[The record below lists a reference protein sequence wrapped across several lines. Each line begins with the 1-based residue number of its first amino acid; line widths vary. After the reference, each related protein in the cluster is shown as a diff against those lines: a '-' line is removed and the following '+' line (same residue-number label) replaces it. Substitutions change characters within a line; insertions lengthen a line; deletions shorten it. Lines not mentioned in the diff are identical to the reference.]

1 MDSNSPLILATENE
15 QTKISSFA
23 KNMNN
28 DLSVNEIL
36 HGNLERF
43 FSSSTIQSNSEYQI
57 LLRSIITN
65 PIFSTFIQQYLS
77 NHSNKSIKDYSRV
90 QYESRNLLRH
100 CFNLVLDDLISKK
113 LINKDI
119 INEKTVLLIEKT
131 LSLVPYN
138 TRELDKAE
146 AETHAS
152 FDVRSDARG
161 VEADIDVQA
170 EAEAEAETH
179 ASFDVR
185 SDARGVEADID
196 VQAEAEAEAETHAS
210 FDVRSDARGV
220 EADIDVQA
228 EAEAEAE
235 THASFDV
242 RSDGTLSQ
250 TMSPKKETYDNSI
263 MELSIASD
271 LALLIQHL
279 GLTRSSKSI

>member
-1 MDSNSPLILATENE
+1 MDSNSPLILTAENE

-23 KNMNN
+23 KKMNN
-28 DLSVNEIL
+28 NLSVNEIL

-43 FSSSTIQSNSEYQI
+43 FSSSTIQSKSEYQI

-65 PIFSTFIQQYLS
+65 PIFSTFIQQYFS

-90 QYESRNLLRH
+90 GYESRNLLRH

-113 LINKDI
+113 LVNKDI
-119 INEKTVLLIEKT
+119 INEKTGLLIEKT
-131 LSLVPYN
+131 LNLVPYN
-138 TRELDKAE
+138 IRDIDKVE

-161 VEADIDVQA
+161 AEADIDVQA

-185 SDARGVEADID
+185 SDARGAEADID

-210 FDVRSDARGV
+210 FDVRSDARGA

-250 TMSPKKETYDNSI
+250 NMLPKKETYDNSI
-263 MELSIASD
+263 LELSIASD
-271 LALLIQHL
+271 LALLIRYL
-279 GLTRSSKSI
+279 GLTRSSKTI